1 MQNRWLIFATLLL
14 FTVPLHAAEVLD
26 RIVASVNGHVILQ
39 SDWDE
44 ELEYQCLMSGHEVQ
58 TMTAADRT
66 AALDR
71 LVDRELLSE
80 QVSTTESGQ
89 TTADEID
96 KQLQQLKSDYVSNA
110 KISWSAAV
118 ASHSFTEIEIRDRIA
133 LELNQLKL
141 IDTRLRT
148 LVQIDNSAVE
158 DYYRRNFLPELQ
170 RSGAQPIPFPE
181 AAPKIR
187 EVLIQ
192 QKINEALPSWLQ
204 TLRSQA
210 KIRVFDS
217 TSLSSDRGQ

>member
-1 MQNRWLIFATLLL
+1 MQSRWLIFATLLL
-14 FTVPLHAAEVLD
+14 FSVPLHAAEVLD

-44 ELEYQCLMSGHEVQ
+44 ELEYQSLMSGHELQ
-58 TMTAADRT
+58 AMTAADRT
-66 AALDR
+66 AALNR

-80 QVSTTESGQ
+80 QVSTTEFGQ

-110 KISWSAAV
+110 QISWSAAV
-118 ASHSFTEIEIRDRIA
+118 ASHSFTESEIRDRIA

-141 IDTRLRT
+141 IDMRLRP

-158 DYYRRNFLPELQ
+158 DYYRRKFLPELQ
-170 RSGAQPIPFPE
+170 RSGAQPIPFAE

-210 KIRVFDS
+210 KVRVFDS

>member
-1 MQNRWLIFATLLL
+1 MQNRWIILATSLL

-44 ELEYQCLMSGHEVQ
+44 ELEYQSLMSGHEVQ
-58 TMTAADRT
+58 TITAADRT
-66 AALDR
+66 AALGR

-80 QVSTTESGQ
+80 QVSTTEFGQ

-96 KQLQQLKSDYVSNA
+96 KQLQRLKSDYVSNA

-141 IDTRLRT
+141 IDTRLRP
-148 LVQIDNSAVE
+148 LVQIDNTAVE
-158 DYYRRNFLPELQ
+158 DYYRRKFLPELQ
-170 RSGAQPIPFPE
+170 RSGAQPIPFAE

-192 QKINEALPSWLQ
+192 QKINEALLSWLQ

>member
-1 MQNRWLIFATLLL
+1 MQNRWLIFVTLLL

-44 ELEYQCLMSGHEVQ
+44 ELEYQSLMSGHEVQ

-66 AALDR
+66 AVLGR

-80 QVSTTESGQ
+80 QVSTTEFGQ

-110 KISWSAAV
+110 QISWSAAV
-118 ASHSFTEIEIRDRIA
+118 ASHSFTESEIRDRIA

-141 IDTRLRT
+141 IDMRLRP

-158 DYYRRNFLPELQ
+158 DYYRRKFLPELQ
-170 RSGAQPIPFPE
+170 RSGAQPIPLAE

>member
-1 MQNRWLIFATLLL
+1 
-14 FTVPLHAAEVLD
+14 
-26 RIVASVNGHVILQ
+26 
-39 SDWDE
+39 
-44 ELEYQCLMSGHEVQ
+44 MSGHELQ
-58 TMTAADRT
+58 AMTAADRT

-80 QVSTTESGQ
+80 QVSTTEFGQ

-110 KISWSAAV
+110 KRSWSAAV

-133 LELNQLKL
+133 LELSQLKF
-141 IDTRLRT
+141 IDTRLRP

-158 DYYRRNFLPELQ
+158 DYYRHKFLPELQ
-170 RSGAQPIPFPE
+170 RSGTQPIPFAE

-210 KIRVFDS
+210 NIRVFDS

>member
-1 MQNRWLIFATLLL
+1 MQNRWLTLATLLL
-14 FTVPLHAAEVLD
+14 FSVPLHAAEVLD

-44 ELEYQCLMSGHEVQ
+44 ELEYQSLMSGHEVQ
-58 TMTAADRT
+58 TTTAADRT

-80 QVSTTESGQ
+80 QVSTTEFGQ

-118 ASHSFTEIEIRDRIA
+118 ASHGFTESEIRDRIA

-141 IDTRLRT
+141 IDMRLRP
-148 LVQIDNSAVE
+148 LVQIDNTAVE
-158 DYYRRNFLPELQ
+158 DYYRRKFLPELQ
-170 RSGAQPIPFPE
+170 RSGAQPIPFAE

-210 KIRVFDS
+210 KIRVLDS

>member
-1 MQNRWLIFATLLL
+1 MQNRWLIFVTLLL

-39 SDWDE
+39 SDWNE
-44 ELEYQCLMSGHEVQ
+44 ELEYQSLMGGHEMQ
-58 TMTAADRT
+58 AMTAADRT

-80 QVSTTESGQ
+80 QVSTTEFGQ

-110 KISWSAAV
+110 KTSWSAAV

-141 IDTRLRT
+141 IDTRLRP

-158 DYYRRNFLPELQ
+158 DYYRRKFLPELQ
-170 RSGAQPIPFPE
+170 RSGAQPIPLAE

>member
-14 FTVPLHAAEVLD
+14 LSVPLHAAEVLD

-44 ELEYQCLMSGHEVQ
+44 ELEYQSLMSGHEVQ

-66 AALDR
+66 AVLGR

-80 QVSTTESGQ
+80 QVSTTEFGQ

-96 KQLQQLKSDYVSNA
+96 KQLQQVESDYVSNA
-110 KISWSAAV
+110 KSSWSAAV

-141 IDTRLRT
+141 IDTRLRP
-148 LVQIDNSAVE
+148 LVQIDNRAVE
-158 DYYRRNFLPELQ
+158 DYYQRKFLPELQ
-170 RSGAQPIPFPE
+170 RSGAQPIPFAE

-210 KIRVFDS
+210 KIRLFDS